1 MRNSMVSLDKAII
14 ASYDREGEHF
24 ELFLDPDNAYLY
36 LEGSKKDLRNILV
49 VDEVFEDAKNGE
61 RHKAEA
67 IKKAFGT
74 TDIFEILKIMLEKG
88 EVQLTTEQKRKKLEE
103 TRKKILAIICME
115 AIDARTKAP
124 IPIQRLENAL
134 EQVRIHIDPFKDARE
149 QVPGIVKLL
158 LPLIPIK
165 FEKINIAVKVPAAH
179 AHRCYG
185 TLKSYG
191 IKKEQWLGDGSLV
204 VMIEIPAGM
213 QGEVFDRLNK
223 LTAGQIETKI
233 IDR

>member
-1 MRNSMVSLDKAII
+1 MVSLDKAII
-14 ASYDREGEHF
+14 ASYDREGQHF

-36 LEGSKKDLRNILV
+36 LEGSKKDLKNILV

-61 RHKAEA
+61 RHKADA

-134 EQVRIHIDPFKDARE
+134 EQVRVHIDPFKDPRE

-165 FEKINIAVKVPAAH
+165 FEKINIAIKVPAAH

-213 QGEVFDRLNK
+213 QGEVFDKLNK

-233 IDR
+233 VER

>member
-1 MRNSMVSLDKAII
+1 MVSLDKAII
-14 ASYDREGEHF
+14 ASYDREGVHF

-36 LEGSKKDLRNILV
+36 LEGSKKDLKNILV

-74 TDIFEILKIMLEKG
+74 TDIYEILKIMLEKG
-88 EVQLTTEQKRKKLEE
+88 EVQLTTEQKRKKMEE

-134 EQVRIHIDPFKDARE
+134 EEVRVHIDPFKDPRE

-158 LPLIPIK
+158 LPIIPIK
-165 FEKINIAVKVPAAH
+165 FEKVNIAVKVPAAY

-191 IKKEQWLGDGSLV
+191 IKKEQWLSDGSLV

-233 IDR
+233 VER

>member
-1 MRNSMVSLDKAII
+1 MVSLDKAII
-14 ASYDREGEHF
+14 ASYDREGRHF
-24 ELFLDPDNAYLY
+24 ELFLDPDNTYLY
-36 LEGSKKDLRNILV
+36 LEGSKKELKNILV
-49 VDEVFEDAKNGE
+49 VEEVFEDAKNGE

-103 TRKKILAIICME
+103 TRKKILGIICME

-134 EQVRIHIDPFKDARE
+134 EQVRVHIEPFKDPRE

-158 LPLIPIK
+158 LPIIPIK
-165 FEKINIAVKVPAAH
+165 FEKINIAVKVPPAH

-191 IKKEQWLGDGSLV
+191 IKKEQWLGDGSLIV
-204 VMIEIPAGM
+204 VIEIPAGM
-213 QGEVFDRLNK
+213 QGEVFDKLNK
-223 LTAGQIETKI
+223 QTAGQIETKI
-233 IDR
+233 IER

>member
-1 MRNSMVSLDKAII
+1 MVSLDKAII
-14 ASYDREGEHF
+14 ASYDREGRHF

-36 LEGSKKDLRNILV
+36 LEGSKKDLKNILV
-49 VDEVFEDAKNGE
+49 VEEVFEDAKKGE
-61 RHKAEA
+61 RHKSEA

-88 EVQLTTEQKRKKLEE
+88 EVQLTTEQKRRKLEE
-103 TRKKILAIICME
+103 TRKKILGIICME

-134 EQVRIHIDPFKDARE
+134 EQVRVHIEPFKDPRE

-158 LPLIPIK
+158 LPIIPIK
-165 FEKINIAVKVPAAH
+165 FEKINIAVKVPPAH

-191 IKKEQWLGDGSLV
+191 IKKEQWLGDGSLIV
-204 VMIEIPAGM
+204 VIEIPAGM
-213 QGEVFDRLNK
+213 QGEVFDKLNK
-223 LTAGQIETKI
+223 QTAGQIETKI
-233 IDR
+233 VER

>member
-1 MRNSMVSLDKAII
+1 LRNSMVSLDKAII

>member
-1 MRNSMVSLDKAII
+1 MVSLDKAII
-14 ASYDREGEHF
+14 ASYDREGRHF
-24 ELFLDPDNAYLY
+24 ELFLDPDNTYLY
-36 LEGSKKDLRNILV
+36 LDGSKKDLKNILV
-49 VDEVFEDAKNGE
+49 VEEVFEDAKNGE

-103 TRKKILAIICME
+103 TRKKILGIICME

-134 EQVRIHIDPFKDARE
+134 EQVRVHIEPFKDPRE

-158 LPLIPIK
+158 LPIIPIK
-165 FEKINIAVKVPAAH
+165 FEKINIAVKVPPAH

-191 IKKEQWLGDGSLV
+191 IKKEQWLGDGSLIV
-204 VMIEIPAGM
+204 VIEIPAGM
-213 QGEVFDRLNK
+213 QGEVFDKLNK
-223 LTAGQIETKI
+223 QTAGQIETKI
-233 IDR
+233 IER

>member
-1 MRNSMVSLDKAII
+1 MVSLDKAII
-14 ASYDREGEHF
+14 ASYDREGRHF

-36 LEGSKKDLRNILV
+36 LEGSKKDLKNILV
-49 VDEVFEDAKNGE
+49 VEEVFEDAKKGE

-74 TDIFEILKIMLEKG
+74 TDIYEILKIMLEKG
-88 EVQLTTEQKRKKLEE
+88 EVQLTTEQKRRKLEE
-103 TRKKILAIICME
+103 TRKKILGIICAE

-124 IPIQRLENAL
+124 IPMQRLENAL
-134 EQVRIHIDPFKDARE
+134 EQVRVHIEPFRDPRE

-158 LPLIPIK
+158 LPVIPIK
-165 FEKINIAVKVPAAH
+165 FEKISVAVKVPPAH

-191 IKKEQWLGDGSLV
+191 IKREQWLGDGSLI

-213 QGEVFDRLNK
+213 QGEVFDKLNK
-223 LTAGQIETKI
+223 LTAGQIETRI
-233 IDR
+233 VER

>member
-1 MRNSMVSLDKAII
+1 MVSLDKAII
-14 ASYDREGEHF
+14 ASYDREGQHF

-36 LEGSKKDLRNILV
+36 LEGSKKDLKNILV

-103 TRKKILAIICME
+103 TRKKILGIICME

-134 EQVRIHIDPFKDARE
+134 EQVRVHIDPFKDPRE

-165 FEKINIAVKVPAAH
+165 FEKINIAIKVPAAH

-213 QGEVFDRLNK
+213 QGEVFDKLNK

-233 IDR
+233 IER

>member
-1 MRNSMVSLDKAII
+1 MVSLDKAII
-14 ASYDREGEHF
+14 ASYDREGRHF

-36 LEGSKKDLRNILV
+36 LEGSKKDLKNILV
-49 VDEVFEDAKNGE
+49 VEEVFEDAKKGE

-74 TDIFEILKIMLEKG
+74 TDIYEILKIMLEKG
-88 EVQLTTEQKRKKLEE
+88 EVQLTTEQKRRKLEE
-103 TRKKILAIICME
+103 TRKKILGIICME

-134 EQVRIHIDPFKDARE
+134 EQVRVHIEPFKDPRE

-158 LPLIPIK
+158 LPIIPIK
-165 FEKINIAVKVPAAH
+165 FEKINIAVKVPPAH

-191 IKKEQWLGDGSLV
+191 IKKEQWLGDGSLIV
-204 VMIEIPAGM
+204 VIEIPAGM
-213 QGEVFDRLNK
+213 QGEVFDKLNK
-223 LTAGQIETKI
+223 QTAGQIETKI
-233 IDR
+233 VER

>member
-1 MRNSMVSLDKAII
+1 MVSLDKAII

-134 EQVRIHIDPFKDARE
+134 EQVRIHIDPFKDPRE

-233 IDR
+233 IER

>member
-1 MRNSMVSLDKAII
+1 MVSLDKAII
-14 ASYDREGEHF
+14 ASYDREGRHF
-24 ELFLDPDNAYLY
+24 ELFLDPDNTYLY
-36 LEGSKKDLRNILV
+36 LEGSKKDLKNILV
-49 VDEVFEDAKNGE
+49 VEEVFEDTKKGE

-103 TRKKILAIICME
+103 TRKKILGIICME

-134 EQVRIHIDPFKDARE
+134 EQVRVHIEPFKDPRE

-158 LPLIPIK
+158 LPIIPIK
-165 FEKINIAVKVPAAH
+165 FEKINIAVKVPPAH

-213 QGEVFDRLNK
+213 QGEVFDKLNK
-223 LTAGQIETKI
+223 QTAGQIETKI
-233 IDR
+233 IER

>member
-1 MRNSMVSLDKAII
+1 MVSLDKAII
-14 ASYDREGEHF
+14 ASYDREGRHF
-24 ELFLDPDNAYLY
+24 ELFLDPDNTYLY
-36 LEGSKKDLRNILV
+36 LDGSKKDLKNILV
-49 VDEVFEDAKNGE
+49 VEEVFEDAKKGE

-88 EVQLTTEQKRKKLEE
+88 EVQLTTEQKRRKMEE

-134 EQVRIHIDPFKDARE
+134 EQVRVHIDPFKDPRE

-191 IKKEQWLGDGSLV
+191 IKKEQWLGDGSLI

-213 QGEVFDRLNK
+213 QGEVFDKLNK

-233 IDR
+233 VER

>member
-1 MRNSMVSLDKAII
+1 MVSLDKAII

-36 LEGSKKDLRNILV
+36 LEGSKKDLKNILV
-49 VDEVFEDAKNGE
+49 VDEVFEDAKKGE

-134 EQVRIHIDPFKDARE
+134 EQVRIHIDPFKDPKE

-165 FEKINIAVKVPAAH
+165 FEKVNIAVKVPAAH

-204 VMIEIPAGM
+204 VMLEIPAGM
-213 QGEVFDRLNK
+213 QGELFDKLNK

>member
-1 MRNSMVSLDKAII
+1 MVSLDKAII
-14 ASYDREGEHF
+14 ASYDRDGKHF

-36 LEGSKKDLRNILV
+36 LDGSKKDLKNILV
-49 VDEVFEDAKNGE
+49 VEEVFENAKKGE
-61 RHKAEA
+61 RHKSEA

-103 TRKKILAIICME
+103 TRRKILSIICAE

-124 IPIQRLENAL
+124 IPMQRLENAL
-134 EQVRIHIDPFKDARE
+134 EQVRVHIEPFKDPRE

-158 LPLIPIK
+158 LPIIPIK
-165 FEKINIAVKVPAAH
+165 FEKIEIAVKVPPAH

-191 IKKEQWLGDGSLV
+191 IKKEQWLGDGSLIAV
-204 VMIEIPAGM
+204 IEIPAGM
-213 QGEVFDRLNK
+213 QGEVFDKLNK
-223 LTAGQIETKI
+223 QTAGQIETKI
-233 IDR
+233 IER